1 MDKQKYNNYPL
12 AISQILGLIEAN
24 DIAIPEIQRPFVWRK
39 SQVRDLM
46 DSLYKG
52 YPTGYIIIW
61 KNPSVKLKNQ
71 RITALMTAI
80 AGKSIVFDDYSEG
93 RVKIAFDPFAA
104 ISNNPDAELFAVQTP
119 AHLKSKRWIPD
130 IAELFKPDFGSF
142 KFIRQYVSDNSDMDE
157 EQLNTILEK
166 PSALQHRRDRAGCIS

>member
-52 YPTGYIIIW
+52 YPTGYII
-61 KNPSVKLKNQ
+61 SDAVKDSTNVDIIKDVYCMYIGSILK
-71 RITALMTAI
+71 
-80 AGKSIVFDDYSEG
+80 
-93 RVKIAFDPFAA
+93 
-104 ISNNPDAELFAVQTP
+104 
-119 AHLKSKRWIPD
+119 
-130 IAELFKPDFGSF
+130 
-142 KFIRQYVSDNSDMDE
+142 
-157 EQLNTILEK
+157 
-166 PSALQHRRDRAGCIS
+166 